1 MVETNTTDKVIQ
13 LVKNVPEPAGGV
25 SLPDSDTPRMDAI
38 DSDRF
43 CQTFFTQVKRLQMH
57 DLLSW

>member
-1 MVETNTTDKVIQ
+1 MEKNTTDKVIQ

-38 DSDRF
+38 DSDEF
-43 CQTFFTQVKRLQMH
+43 SQSCLFNYQSLE
-57 DLLSW
+57 